1 MKRLVIIP
9 VIVGSTLL
17 LAGSAIFAIGL
28 TSCSKKDTLT
38 HENALEGDITN
49 IDINVD
55 VSDVIFN
62 ATTDGTKKVVFKE
75 SEKMYHT
82 YSVSE
87 GKLQIGFKDERK
99 WHDKMFTMNHFKV
112 ELYLPA
118 AHYGDLVA
126 KDSTGDFSIP
136 SDFSFNSININAS
149 TGDMDLKCSVSEN
162 INIKTS
168 TGHQSLSS
176 LSAKNMTLNAD
187 TGNLTL
193 NSVTVEEKL
202 TITRSTGS
210 INATNVRAKDYES
223 KSSTGNVTLKDV
235 VIDNHIQIETSTG
248 NVKFDDSDATTLSIK
263 TSTGDVKGTL
273 LTKKIFYVKTD
284 TGKVNVPTSTEG
296 GLCEITTDTGDIS
309 ISIKTQ

>member
-1 MKRLVIIP
+1 MKHLVIIP

-17 LAGSAIFAIGL
+17 LAGSAIFAVGL

-38 HENALEGDITN
+38 HENALEGDISTIE
-49 IDINVD
+49 IDVS
-55 VSDVIFN
+55 VSDVTFN

-75 SEKMYHT
+75 TDKMYHT

-87 GKLQIGFKDERK
+87 GKLKIGFEDTRK
-99 WHDKMFTMNHFKV
+99 WYDKMFTMDNFKV
-112 ELYLPA
+112 ELYLPS
-118 AHYGDLVA
+118 AHYGDLTA
-126 KDSTGDFSIP
+126 KGSTGDFNIP
-136 SDFSFNSININAS
+136 GEFSFDNVNINVS
-149 TGDMDLKCSVSEN
+149 TGDMDLKCSASEN
-162 INIKTS
+162 LNVKTS
-168 TGHQSLSS
+168 TGHQTLSS
-176 LSAKNMTLNAD
+176 LSAKNLTSNAD

-193 NSVTVEEKL
+193 NGVTVEEKL

-248 NVKFDDSDATTLSIK
+248 NVKFDDSDAATLNIK

-296 GLCEITTDTGDIS
+296 GLCEITTDTGDVN
-309 ISIKTQ
+309 ISIKA